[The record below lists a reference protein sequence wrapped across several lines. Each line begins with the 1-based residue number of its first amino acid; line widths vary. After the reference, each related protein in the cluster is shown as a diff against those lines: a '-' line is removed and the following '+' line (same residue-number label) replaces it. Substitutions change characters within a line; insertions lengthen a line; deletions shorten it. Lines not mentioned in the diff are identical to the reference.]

1 MISYF
6 THQFS
11 RLSIS
16 AELEVLMFY
25 YIVLYLWTISDN
37 YISGAI
43 TGLCRDSRGNATYAW

>member
-6 THQFS
+6 THQLS

-43 TGLCRDSRGNATYAW
+43 TGLCRDSRGNVTYAW